1 MKITQLNSAS
11 NLIEDSTDGFHVKIL
26 CDPWLNGEEY
36 LGSWAMYPTYNF
48 KPENFS
54 DLDFIYISHIH
65 PDHSSANTL
74 SKLDKK
80 IPVLIHNFPEKF
92 LKNKIENLG
101 FKTIQLEHG
110 VRTRLKN
117 NLHVNIMAA
126 DNCDPNVC
134 GKIMGCGLSEVR
146 FQTTQIDTMAVFDNG
161 NQVVVNTNDCPFDIA
176 KNTAN
181 IIKSVYNKIDVL
193 LLGYVAAS
201 SWPHSYILSEVEKEE
216 AAKKKQDAKLQT
228 AKKYIE
234 LLQPKYYIPFAGRYT
249 LCGKNTVLNQYR
261 GEPELEDAFEWLRNN
276 IDQKNHRGII
286 LNNDCWLDVDTGNTN
301 ENYVP
306 INKNEKEDYVN
317 DVLSRKKFPYETEP
331 IPTATEIL
339 DLIPKSYKNF
349 EKIRQKIGWNSDTMI
364 VLKTANENDG
374 LTIGISCNGKGFSK
388 ISNDDVKKYEQC
400 MIISLDAR
408 LLKRLLHGP
417 DKAHWSDADL
427 GSHLRYERI
436 GSIYKR
442 GLFYCWNHFSA
453 NV

>member
-1 MKITQLNSAS
+1 MQITQLNSAS
-11 NLIEDSTDGFHVKIL
+11 NMIEDSANGSNVKIL
-26 CDPWLNGEEY
+26 CDPWLQGEEY
-36 LGSWAMYPTYNF
+36 LGSWAMYPQYNF

-92 LKNKIENLG
+92 LKDKIENLG
-101 FKTIQLEHG
+101 FKTIELEHG

-117 NLHVNIMAA
+117 NIHVNIMAA

-134 GKIMGCGLSEVR
+134 GKIMGCGLSEVK

-161 NQVVVNTNDCPFDIA
+161 NQVIVNTNDCPFDIA
-176 KNTAN
+176 KNTAS
-181 IIKSVYNKIDVL
+181 IIKSAYQKVDVL

-201 SWPHSYILSEVEKEE
+201 SWPHCYNLSESQKEE
-216 AAKKKQDAKLQT
+216 ESRKKQDAKLQT

-249 LCGKNTVLNQYR
+249 LCGKNVVLNRYR
-261 GEPELEDAFEWLRNN
+261 GEPELEDAYEWLRNN
-276 IDQKNHRGII
+276 VDQEKHCGII
-286 LNNDCWLDVDTGNTN
+286 LNNDCWFDIDAGLANK
-301 ENYVP
+301 NYVP
-306 INKNEKEDYVN
+306 INKDEKKNYVN
-317 DVLSRKKFPYETEP
+317 DILSRKNMPYENESMP
-331 IPTATEIL
+331 LIAEIL
-339 DLIPKSYKNF
+339 ELVPKAYENF
-349 EKIRQKIGWNSDTMI
+349 NKIREKIGWVSDTTVI
-364 VLKTANENDG
+364 LKTTNDDD
-374 LTIGISCNGKGFSK
+374 LIIAISCNGKGFKK
-388 ISNDDVKKYEQC
+388 ISSDDTKKYEQC
-400 MIISLDAR
+400 MVISLDIR
-408 LLKRLLHGP
+408 LLKWLLHGP

>member
-11 NLIEDSTDGFHVKIL
+11 NLIEDSINGSSVKIL
-26 CDPWLNGEEY
+26 CDPWLKDEEY
-36 LGSWAMYPTYNF
+36 LGSWAMYPQYNF

-92 LKNKIENLG
+92 LKDKIESLG
-101 FKTIQLEHG
+101 FKTIELEHG
-110 VRTRLKN
+110 MRTKLKN
-117 NLHVNIMAA
+117 NIHVNIMAA

-134 GKIMGCGLSEVR
+134 GKIMGCGLSEVK

-161 NQVVVNTNDCPFDIA
+161 NQVIVNTNDCPFDIA
-176 KNTAN
+176 KNTAS
-181 IIKSVYNKIDVL
+181 IIKSAYKKIDVL

-201 SWPHSYILSEVEKEE
+201 SWPHCYNLSESKKEE
-216 AAKKKQDAKLQT
+216 EAKKKQDAKLQT

-234 LLQPKYYIPFAGRYT
+234 FLQPEYYIPFAGRYT
-249 LCGKNTVLNQYR
+249 LCGKNAVLNPYR
-261 GEPELEDAFEWLRNN
+261 GEPELEDAHEWLCNN
-276 IDQKNHRGII
+276 VDQEKHSGII
-286 LNNDCWLDVDTGNTN
+286 LNNDCWFDIDAGLANK
-301 ENYVP
+301 NYVP
-306 INKNEKEDYVN
+306 INKNKKKNYVD
-317 DVLSRKKFPYETEP
+317 DVLARKKMPYENEP
-331 IPTATEIL
+331 MPLMTDIL
-339 DLIPKSYKNF
+339 DLVPKAYENF
-349 EKIRQKIGWNSDTMI
+349 NKIREKIGWISDTTVI
-364 VLKTANENDG
+364 LKTSDDDDLIIA
-374 LTIGISCNGKGFSK
+374 ISCNGKGFKK
-388 ISNDDVKKYEQC
+388 ISSDDIKKYEQC
-400 MIISLDAR
+400 MIISLDIR
-408 LLKRLLHGP
+408 LLKWLLYGP